1 MVGHLKPETKRTM
14 RDIAIAVATRDTERM
29 VKGYQDLG
37 MILPGANLE
46 RIREAEAAVM
56 ERFYGK
62 SMRELQSID
71 HREMHK
77 FAREYRD
84 LLYELPF
91 QVPADLLFFGRCVA
105 ILSGMCT
112 GLYPDFN
119 LFEGLMP
126 FAENILKDEDED
138 WSKIILAWLTEQGQ
152 FLVSLP
158 KRVDNLLKSMER
170 GEFVVMTKATPE
182 LKQRLERLDRGV
194 NRVVAAVVFMAFL
207 VTGALFYMNEEM
219 ILAVSFMGL
228 SIVTLLWVLK
238 R

>member
-1 MVGHLKPETKRTM
+1 MEK
-14 RDIAIAVATRDTERM
+14 I
-29 VKGYQDLG
+29 
-37 MILPGANLE
+37 
-46 RIREAEAAVM
+46 RIR
-56 ERFYGK
+56 
-62 SMRELQSID
+62 LQSFD

-105 ILSGMCT
+105 ILSGMCM

-152 FLVSLP
+152 FLRLRQC
-158 KRVDNLLKSMER
+158 RVLARAWHAPLFWAKT
-170 GEFVVMTKATPE
+170 TKGRQT
-182 LKQRLERLDRGV
+182 
-194 NRVVAAVVFMAFL
+194 
-207 VTGALFYMNEEM
+207 
-219 ILAVSFMGL
+219 
-228 SIVTLLWVLK
+228 
-238 R
+238 